1 MQRNLAQFIE
11 PDELSGEEGEWVM
24 MTVFVIGSLLEFD
37 EPDGVIQ
44 RACRLET
51 SVSSAPWV
59 AGAPSISYL
68 TANRRLSEW
77 LIARKGYCPNYSI
90 DT

>member
-1 MQRNLAQFIE
+1 MQRNLAQSIE

-24 MTVFVIGSLLEFD
+24 MTIFVIGSLLES
-37 EPDGVIQ
+37 DGVIQ